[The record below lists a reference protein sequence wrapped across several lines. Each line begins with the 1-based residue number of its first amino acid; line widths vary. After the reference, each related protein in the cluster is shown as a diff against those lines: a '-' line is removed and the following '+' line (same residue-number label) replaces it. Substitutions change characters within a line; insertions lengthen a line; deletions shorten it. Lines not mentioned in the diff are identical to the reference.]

1 MIDKKWKIAL
11 GISALLNVILGGAL
25 FFGMSSIENDVI
37 IPPSQVVPESQA
49 VKSLGL
55 RIEDK
60 TLYKPL
66 EDSEKEGILNCGA
79 HGPDNFKPGKDFS
92 FFMELAEKGEM
103 KRQDLFSAPG
113 ATLPVYITPNSKK
126 ISTEELKKL
135 EMCSE
140 IGGIVPLK
148 ANSDSIL
155 WGRHWDCGERFNE
168 PNRTIDPDDELS
180 LQACAKVA
188 SDLKVYLAQ

>member
-1 MIDKKWKIAL
+1 MTETKWKIAFA
-11 GISALLNVILGGAL
+11 ISALLNVIFGGAL
-25 FFGMSSIENDVI
+25 FFGLSSMENDVI
-37 IPPSQVVPESQA
+37 IPPSQIIPESQA
-49 VKSLGL
+49 IKSLGL

-66 EDSEKEGILNCGA
+66 EDSEKEGIFNCGA
-79 HGPDNFKPGKDFS
+79 HGPDNFQPGKDFS
-92 FFMELAEKGEM
+92 FFMDLAQKGEM

-126 ISTEELKKL
+126 ISTEELMKL

-140 IGGIVPLK
+140 IGGIIPLK

-155 WGRHWDCGERFNE
+155 WGRAGDCSERFNE
-168 PNRTIDPDDELS
+168 SNRTIYPDDELA

-188 SDLKVYLAQ
+188 GDLKAYLAQ